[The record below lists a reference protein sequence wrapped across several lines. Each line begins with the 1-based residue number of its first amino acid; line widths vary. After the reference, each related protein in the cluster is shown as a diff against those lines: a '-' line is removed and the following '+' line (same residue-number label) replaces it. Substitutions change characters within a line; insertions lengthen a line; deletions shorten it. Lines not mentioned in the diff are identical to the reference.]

1 MFILANLSGGAIA
14 GIVIGTFIAGLVV
27 GYFVTREIF
36 KRQLKKN
43 PPVNEKMIRAMFK
56 QMGRTASEAQIRQVM
71 KAMNDANKRKYLK
84 NMKDQVL
91 IRRD

>member
-36 KRQLKKN
+36 K
-43 PPVNEKMIRAMFK
+43 

-71 KAMNDANKRKYLK
+71 KAMNDANK
-84 NMKDQVL
+84 
-91 IRRD
+91 

>member
-1 MFILANLSGGAIA
+1 MRRNAMFILANLSGGAIA

-56 QMGRTASEAQIRQVM
+56 QMGRTASEAVGGLGLLQQG
-71 KAMNDANKRKYLK
+71 A
-84 NMKDQVL
+84 
-91 IRRD
+91 

>member
-36 KRQLKKN
+36 KRQ
-43 PPVNEKMIRAMFK
+43 
-56 QMGRTASEAQIRQVM
+56 
-71 KAMNDANKRKYLK
+71 
-84 NMKDQVL
+84 QVL
-91 IRRD
+91 TV

>member
-1 MFILANLSGGAIA
+1 MRRNAMFILANLSGGAIA

-56 QMGRTASEAQIRQVM
+56 GRTASEAQIRQVM
-71 KAMNDANKRKYLK
+71 KAMNDANK
-84 NMKDQVL
+84 
-91 IRRD
+91 

>member
-1 MFILANLSGGAIA
+1 MRRNAMFILANLSGGAIA
-14 GIVIGTFIAGLVV
+14 GIVIGTFIAGLIV

-71 KAMNDANKRKYLK
+71 KAMNDANK
-84 NMKDQVL
+84 
-91 IRRD
+91 